1 MEKKSKS
8 KIEIEIHKLINK
20 LLIESEF
27 DDRDENLS

>member
-1 MEKKSKS
+1 MEKKSKA
-8 KIEIEIHKLINK
+8 KIDIEIHKLINK